1 MRHTLLLTALVLLT
15 VSCRSQ
21 VPVTPIP
28 ATPPAAQQPTQPPG
42 LPQVIGTVELP
53 ISTVPRLSG
62 QALTFREGD
71 VTFTS
76 LSAATVQTDAVYTY
90 IRARFE
96 VKNNS
101 ATPFNNLTLVAVARS
116 GNVGGTAV
124 KSVSDL
130 GGAGVADQAG
140 VVTQMTPL
148 HSVTVGTGG
157 TLTLVSGAED
167 FQAFTP
173 AEVDA
178 LKSQAGWSAQYGA
191 QDLPLN
197 YGFVARS
204 GSSRTI
210 AAQGGTGT
218 VNVVVRLPRGATTVY
233 NFVLNFAF
241 VDQDTT
247 RVTRSVL
254 PPETQQAASARLS
267 ALSVNTGGE
276 VMTIGEAV
284 TTPTAGRSDV
294 TVSDLNVTST
304 QATSVWD
311 TAVWDAAVWR

>member
-1 MRHTLLLTALVLLT
+1 MRQVLLLTAVALLT

-21 VPVTPIP
+21 LQATPLP
-28 ATPPAAQQPTQPPG
+28 DTPPAAQQPTQPPG
-42 LPQVIGTVELP
+42 LPHLIGTVELP
-53 ISTVPRLSG
+53 ISTAPRISG

-76 LSAATVQTDAVYTY
+76 LSAATVQTDAAYTY
-90 IRARFE
+90 IRAQFE
-96 VKNNS
+96 VKNTG
-101 ATPFNNLTLVAVARS
+101 ATAFNNLTLVAVARS
-116 GNVGGTAV
+116 GNIGGTAV

-130 GGAGVADQAG
+130 GGASMADQAG
-140 VVTQMTPL
+140 LVTQMTPL

-157 TLTLVSGAED
+157 NLTLVSGAED

-218 VNVVVRLPRGATTVY
+218 VNVVIRLPRGTTTVY

-241 VDQDTT
+241 VDQDTA
-247 RVTRSVL
+247 RVTRSVF
-254 PPETQQAASARLS
+254 PSETQQAASARLA
-267 ALSVNTGGE
+267 ALGVNTGGD
-276 VMTIGEAV
+276 VLTVGEAV
-284 TTPTAGRSDV
+284 TTPTAGRNDV
-294 TVSDLNVTST
+294 AVSELNVTST

-311 TAVWDAAVWR
+311 TGVWDTAVWR